1 MAASLGQA
9 LPVGEALL
17 ADLLE
22 HGLQLQHAG
31 LPAAVVFDQR
41 ADVRE
46 ADAEAVQQPEQGP
59 FHHRA
64 LVEKAMIEAHPDEA
78 LHEAERHVRDD
89 APLVAASLRVLAR
102 GEPAVALS
110 PAEVFGNTEAG
121 NLYPQHPRN
130 ALGGVARGDREGVRL
145 GKSV

>member
-1 MAASLGQA
+1 MAAALGQD
-9 LPVGEALL
+9 LPDVEALL
-17 ADLLE
+17 AHLLE

-78 LHEAERHVRDD
+78 LHEAERHVRDRK
-89 APLVAASLRVLAR
+89 S
-102 GEPAVALS
+102 
-110 PAEVFGNTEAG
+110 T
-121 NLYPQHPRN
+121 
-130 ALGGVARGDREGVRL
+130 RL
-145 GKSV
+145 TYSH